1 MTDKPED
8 SPLNDVARAIGTTL
22 GQAKVQADQ
31 VIEGVKAVAKAGAE
45 AYVRRAKRKK
55 KAAPRKKNS
64 RAKSKSTRAGAG
76 GKKKSRRK
84 KSR

>member
-31 VIEGVKAVAKAGAE
+31 VFEGMKAVAKAGAE

-55 KAAPRKKNS
+55 KATARKKNL
-64 RAKSKSTRAGAG
+64 RAKSKSARSDAG
-76 GKKKSRRK
+76 GKKKSRRR

>member
-31 VIEGVKAVAKAGAE
+31 VFEGMKAVAKAGAE
-45 AYVRRAKRKK
+45 AYVRRAKKK
-55 KAAPRKKNS
+55 KASARKKNS
-64 RAKSKSTRAGAG
+64 RAKSKSARAGAG
-76 GKKKSRRK
+76 EKKKSRRR

>member
-31 VIEGVKAVAKAGAE
+31 VFEGMKAVAKAGAE
-45 AYVRRAKRKK
+45 AYVRRAKKK
-55 KAAPRKKNS
+55 RASARKKNV
-64 RAKSKSTRAGAG
+64 RAKSKSARAGAG
-76 GKKKSRRK
+76 GKKKSRRR